1 MRLSDDVLENIC
13 GVVGASPHGKC
24 GDSPHIWGGSGA
36 RAGEVPSC
44 YRDYF
49 GNLSFF
55 WGIFRDITPI
65 AARQALGWEFRGF
78 LALG

>member
-1 MRLSDDVLENIC
+1 MQLST
-13 GVVGASPHGKC
+13 S
-24 GDSPHIWGGSGA
+24 S
-36 RAGEVPSC
+36 

-49 GNLSFF
+49 GNLRFF

-65 AARQALGWEFRGF
+65 AAYQPLGWEFRGF